1 MKRLSSGGDGT
12 PLIVSRRPAWLVL
25 AALAMAVLMGCV
37 TTLPRPGAES
47 TPAPTLPFP
56 TQLPTPTLTPTPLP
70 TLQATATPK
79 PTPTATPTP
88 TELPTRASPT
98 ETPTLLP
105 PSTTTQGDLFLAV
118 YAPEDESIVP
128 GNSVVVYGQTEPGAR
143 VVVSE
148 DEAVV
153 DSRGGFRAEVS
164 LEQGENLV
172 EVTASSE
179 GGARSYISRRVTSL
193 ASPFLLLITE
203 PENQSVVSSSRLPLS
218 GRTGPNAIVSVNGRS
233 VPIDR
238 FGYFST
244 TMLLVEGPNII
255 DVVATDDDGQ
265 TLSEVVAVIYR
276 PTSE

>member
-1 MKRLSSGGDGT
+1 MKRLSSGSDGT
-12 PLIVSRRPAWLVL
+12 PSIVSGRPAWLVL

-37 TTLPRPGAES
+37 TTLPRPDAES

-56 TQLPTPTLTPTPLP
+56 TQSPTPTLTPTPLP

-88 TELPTRASPT
+88 TEPPTPASPT

-148 DEAVV
+148 EEAVV

-179 GGARSYISRRVTSL
+179 DGARSYISRRVTSL

-244 TMLLVEGPNII
+244 TMLLVEGPNFI

-276 PTSE
+276 PPSE

>member
-1 MKRLSSGGDGT
+1 MKRSSSGGDGT
-12 PLIVSRRPAWLVL
+12 PSIVFGRPAWLVL
-25 AALAMAVLMGCV
+25 ATLAMAVLMGCV
-37 TTLPRPGAES
+37 TTLPRPDAES

-56 TQLPTPTLTPTPLP
+56 TQSPTPTLTPTPLP
-70 TLQATATPK
+70 TLQATATLK

-88 TELPTRASPT
+88 TEPPTPAGPT

-128 GNSVVVYGQTEPGAR
+128 GNSLVVYGQTEPGAR

-148 DEAVV
+148 EEAVV

-179 GGARSYISRRVTSL
+179 DGARSYISRRVTSL

-276 PTSE
+276 PPSE

>member
-1 MKRLSSGGDGT
+1 MKRLVSSGDGT
-12 PLIVSRRPAWLVL
+12 PSIVSGRLAWTALI
-25 AALAMAVLMGCV
+25 ALALAVLLGCV
-37 TTLPRPGAES
+37 TALPRH
-47 TPAPTLPFP
+47 
-56 TQLPTPTLTPTPLP
+56 TPTP
-70 TLQATATPK
+70 
-79 PTPTATPTP
+79 PTATPQATPVPTATVMPTPFATLESTATPRPTSTATPEP
-88 TELPTRASPT
+88 TEQPTPVSPT

-105 PSTTTQGDLFLAV
+105 PSTATQGDLFLAV

-148 DEAVV
+148 EEAVV

-172 EVTASSE
+172 EVTATSE
-179 GGARSYISRRVTSL
+179 DGARSYISRRVTSL

-244 TMLLVEGPNII
+244 TMLLVEGPNFI

-276 PTSE
+276 PPSE